1 MERRRRSCRCRFGSE
16 GGGTATWEIPPAPPL
31 LQGYY
36 RLHSYSLSKSSKST
50 DPCDCVSI
58 FFSGSCRKLYVTTWF
73 ENTVWWFEKVD
84 MIKIMFPT
92 QFDHVKIFGIMQDS
106 QADSFVE
113 VLALVRH
120 IGWTVP

>member
-1 MERRRRSCRCRFGSE
+1 
-16 GGGTATWEIPPAPPL
+16 
-31 LQGYY
+31 
-36 RLHSYSLSKSSKST
+36 
-50 DPCDCVSI
+50 
-58 FFSGSCRKLYVTTWF
+58 LYVTTWF